1 MIYNGNLL
9 SNGTLFA
16 LLFSLCNHIYKGFTL
31 KSLSKIILV
40 LSILASMGWSQTIT
54 VAAAANLKYAL
65 DDIAKEFTKN
75 TNIKVKIITGASGK
89 LTQQIMSGA
98 PFDAFLSAD
107 VEYPAKLAKA
117 GYTTTPS
124 QVYAYGALVL
134 WSNTGANLTKGVAVV
149 SDSAVKKIAIAN
161 PKTAP
166 YGVEATNAMKFY
178 KVDKAAEKKLVI
190 AESISQVGAY
200 VTAKSVDV
208 GFMAK
213 SIVLSPEMKNVGK
226 WIEVDHKSYNK
237 IDQAMVGLKN
247 GSPEN
252 QIAAKKFLKFM
263 SSPKAKEILKANGYI
278 LPQ

>member
-1 MIYNGNLL
+1 MKLFSKL
-9 SNGTLFA
+9 LFA
-16 LLFSLCNHIYKGFTL
+16 S
-31 KSLSKIILV
+31 LV
-40 LSILASMGWSQTIT
+40 LASTAWSQTIT

-65 DDIAKEFTKN
+65 NDIAKEFTKSS
-75 TNIKVKIITGASGK
+75 NIKVKIITGASGK

-107 VEYPAKLAKA
+107 VEYPAKLAAA
-117 GYTTTPS
+117 GYNTTPS
-124 QVYAYGALVL
+124 QVYAYGTLIL
-134 WSNTGANLTKGVAVV
+134 WSDTGANLAKGVAVV
-149 SDSAVKKIAIAN
+149 ADPYVKKIAIAN

-166 YGVEATNAMKFY
+166 YGVEAMNAMKFY
-178 KVDKAAEKKLVI
+178 KVTSKAEPKFVI

-200 VTAKSVDV
+200 VTTKAVDV

-226 WIEVDHKSYNK
+226 WVEVDPKAYNT

-252 QIAAKKFLKFM
+252 QIAAKKFIRFM
-263 SSPKAKEILKANGYI
+263 SSPKARDILKANGYK
-278 LPQ
+278 LPEQK